1 MTSQEIIRKAV
12 RIVAEDGYDRL
23 TLSSLAQELGVSKAG
38 IYHHFSSKE
47 EIIDAIYTHYEADML
62 HLGFSVDFSRP
73 ADEVLST
80 ALSHWRS
87 IFTSPE
93 RSLFISMV
101 EQRRDVDET
110 SSSTSTRGRTQTSS
124 SWPSSSPLRS
134 TKAWRME
141 AWIWTTSQGARS
153 QVCVDS
159 RMATA
164 YLLMLWS
171 GKRTGRR
178 Q

>member
-12 RIVAEDGYDRL
+12 RIVAEEGYDRL

-101 EQRRDVDET
+101 EQRRDVDE
-110 SSSTSTRGRTQTSS
+110 R
-124 SWPSSSPLRS
+124 
-134 TKAWRME
+134 AWRDANSLRLMVQSQSE
-141 AWIWTTSQGARS
+141 AIFEHI
-153 QVCVDS
+153 DS
-159 RMATA
+159 RKDADVQLMA
-164 YLLMLWS
+164 LLFSSALYEGLAHGGMDLDDIAR
-171 GKRTGRR
+171 RTLAILR
-178 Q
+178 